1 MIKETGMLDVGTH
14 CYYCRQL
21 DFLPFHC
28 SQCNHDFC
36 SSHRLKESHHC
47 KSLYLNK
54 SNDSQKTSSPV
65 VNNHGKFFQSLLP
78 AKASE
83 RIRESTKFP
92 PPSPSSSMPNN
103 NTIKSSLNKSS
114 LDKLLKFFNRH
125 KTKTFPLSSSS
136 SSNKISQKLSLQK
149 LSKGDTK
156 IPLQNR
162 IYIHCYVL
170 DVDSNI
176 NEPTPIY
183 INKIWPIGRVIDYL
197 ASQLGIKN
205 VNLKA
210 DPNMKLFLYKAFH
223 SSNNQQL
230 VELNPNDR
238 VVDKIFTLDT
248 LYLIRGEIKK

>member
-1 MIKETGMLDVGTH
+1 MTKEIGMLDVGTH

-47 KSLYLNK
+47 ESLQLNIP
-54 SNDSQKTSSPV
+54 NDSQKSTSSI

-83 RIRESTKFP
+83 RIKESTRS
-92 PPSPSSSMPNN
+92 PSPSSSRQY
-103 NTIKSSLNKSS
+103 NTTLKSSLNKSS

-125 KTKTFPLSSSS
+125 KTKISSTSS

-162 IYIHCYVL
+162 IYIYCYVL
-170 DVDSNI
+170 DTDRDI
-176 NEPTPIY
+176 DEPNPIY

-197 ASQLGIKN
+197 ASQLDIKN

-210 DPNMKLFLYKAFH
+210 DPNMKLFLYKALQ
-223 SSNNQQL
+223 SGNNQQL

-238 VVDKIFTLDT
+238 VIDKIFTLDT

>member
-1 MIKETGMLDVGTH
+1 MIKETGMLDVGVH

-28 SQCNHDFC
+28 SHCNHDFC

-47 KSLYLNK
+47 ESLQLNK
-54 SNDSQKTSSPV
+54 SNDSQKNPSSI

-83 RIRESTKFP
+83 RIKESTKAS
-92 PPSPSSSMPNN
+92 SPSSSIPDNN
-103 NTIKSSLNKSS
+103 NIKSSLNKSS

-125 KTKTFPLSSSS
+125 KTTKASSTH
-136 SSNKISQKLSLQK
+136 SSNKISQKLTLQK
-149 LSKGDTK
+149 SSKGDTK

-162 IYIHCYVL
+162 IYVYCYVL
-170 DVDSNI
+170 DIDHNI
-176 NEPTPIY
+176 DKPEPIF
-183 INKIWPIGRVIDYL
+183 INKVWPIGRVIDYL

-238 VVDKIFTLDT
+238 VVDKIFTLDI

>member
-28 SQCNHDFC
+28 SQCNQDFC
-36 SSHRLKESHHC
+36 SSHRLRESHHC
-47 KSLYLNK
+47 ESLRVNK
-54 SNDSQKTSSPV
+54 LDNSQKTVSSM

-83 RIRESTKFP
+83 RIRESTKL
-92 PPSPSSSMPNN
+92 SSSSSSIPNS

-125 KTKTFPLSSSS
+125 KTKTFSSSSSS
-136 SSNKISQKLSLQK
+136 SSNNLSQKLSLQN

-156 IPLQNR
+156 IPVQNR
-162 IYIHCYVL
+162 IYIYCYVL
-170 DVDSNI
+170 DVDRNVE
-176 NEPTPIY
+176 EPEPIY
-183 INKIWPIGRVIDYL
+183 INKIWPVGRVIDYL

-205 VNLKA
+205 LNLKA
-210 DPNMKLFLYKAFH
+210 DPNMRLFLYKALN
-223 SSNNQQL
+223 SNNNQQL